1 MTLDGFLRAREPDW
15 QRLDDALRRAR
26 GRPDRLGA
34 AGALELG
41 ALYRSAAADL
51 AIARRRFPGESVIR
65 RLEVLVGDGRQAV
78 YGRRSRRRSLPG
90 LIATGYWREV
100 RRRPGALAVAWIALI
115 GPALLAGAWALAD
128 PGAAIGLVPQ
138 AYRGVAGTT
147 VHHEQLSAAS
157 QASLSSEIF
166 TNNIRVSLVA
176 FAGGLTL
183 GVGTLAIVAYNG
195 ILLGVLAGLTLEN
208 GNFETF
214 VRYVAPHGLLEL
226 SCIAV
231 SACAGLRVAW
241 AVIDPGPARDAHVDA
256 IGNCVGRYE
265 GDRPGACAGGGVAA
279 RRVAR
284 RRRARAR
291 DGCLARRCRADR
303 GVPHTAG
310 RRPGDGASGRL
321 RPGRRLLDARALARA
336 PGAGGRRGRRGRRRA
351 GGLGLRR
358 SRAGESSFV
367 GQRRARAWALRYS
380 RTQRSAIDSTGASI
394 TAAPRRFSWTATASR
409 ASSTSTAA
417 TVS

>member
-15 QRLDDALRRAR
+15 QRLADALRRSR

-34 AGALELG
+34 AAALELG

-51 AIARRRFPGESVIR
+51 AIARRRFPGESVIT
-65 RLEVLVGDGRQAV
+65 RLESLVSEGRQAV
-78 YGRRSRRRSLPG
+78 YGRRPRRRALRG

-138 AYRGVAGTT
+138 AYRGVAGTQA
-147 VHHEQLSAAS
+147 HHDQLSAAS

-183 GVGTLAIVAYNG
+183 GFGTLAIVAYNG
-195 ILLGVLAGLTLEN
+195 ILLGVLAGLTLDN

-241 AVIDPGPARDAHVDA
+241 SVIDPGSLTRGESLRDASRDA
-256 IGNCVGRYE
+256 VVLVLGTAVWLVVAGLTEGFLTPQGIGLSSALAVGF
-265 GDRPGACAGGGVAA
+265 GLAGVYWTLVLW
-279 RRVAR
+279 R
-284 RRRARAR
+284 
-291 DGCLARRCRADR
+291 
-303 GVPHTAG
+303 G
-310 RRPGDGASGRL
+310 RRPPTDGGDGRGASRTGSGREDW
-321 RPGRRLLDARALARA
+321 G
-336 PGAGGRRGRRGRRRA
+336 
-351 GGLGLRR
+351 
-358 SRAGESSFV
+358 
-367 GQRRARAWALRYS
+367 
-380 RTQRSAIDSTGASI
+380 
-394 TAAPRRFSWTATASR
+394 
-409 ASSTSTAA
+409 
-417 TVS
+417 

>member
-1 MTLDGFLRAREPDW
+1 MTLDGFLGAREPDW
-15 QRLDDALRRAR
+15 QRLGDALRRAR

-65 RLEVLVGDGRQAV
+65 RLEVLVGEGRQAV
-78 YGRRSRRRSLPG
+78 YGRRPRRRALRG
-90 LIATGYWREV
+90 LIATGYWREI
-100 RRRPGALAVAWIALI
+100 RRRPGALAVAWVALI
-115 GPALLAGAWALAD
+115 GPALLAAAWALAD

-138 AYRGVAGTT
+138 AYRGVARTT
-147 VHHEQLSAAS
+147 IHHEQLSAAS

-183 GVGTLAIVAYNG
+183 GIGTLAIVAYNG
-195 ILLGVLAGLTLEN
+195 VLLGVLAGLTLDN

-241 AVIDPGPARDAHVDA
+241 SVIDPGRLTRGESLRDASRDA
-256 IGNCVGRYE
+256 VVLVLGTAAWLVVAGLTE
-265 GDRPGACAGGGVAA
+265 GFLTP
-279 RRVAR
+279 
-284 RRRARAR
+284 
-291 DGCLARRCRADR
+291 R
-303 GVPHTAG
+303 GVG
-310 RRPGDGASGRL
+310 LAS
-321 RPGRRLLDARALARA
+321 ALAV
-336 PGAGGRRGRRGRRRA
+336 GFGLAGVYWTLVLWRGRRAPADGAAAQVGGGREDW
-351 GGLGLRR
+351 G
-358 SRAGESSFV
+358 
-367 GQRRARAWALRYS
+367 
-380 RTQRSAIDSTGASI
+380 
-394 TAAPRRFSWTATASR
+394 
-409 ASSTSTAA
+409 
-417 TVS
+417 